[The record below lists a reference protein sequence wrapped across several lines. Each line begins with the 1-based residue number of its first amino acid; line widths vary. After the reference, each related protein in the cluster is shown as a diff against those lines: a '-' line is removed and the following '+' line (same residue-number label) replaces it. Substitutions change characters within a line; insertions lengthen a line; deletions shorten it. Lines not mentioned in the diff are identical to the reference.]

1 MSVLKLSKIDI
12 TKNNDADNKIKLKK
26 SQLSYDSAMVS
37 GWETQN
43 KDSMNTLN
51 NYYTKLNNNEWLSAD
66 DIKTYRSA
74 LDSYISTSNRLRG
87 LSKAIG
93 DGYSEEDEKSWTDS
107 INLMN
112 STYDS
117 VSKLHSAF
125 KSAESYDQWYK
136 KESFIDAYIKDAE
149 KATTEFEYDN
159 SWIKE
164 ADRRIEEDTILNSED
179 FDIYSQKGL
188 SIENPSVWD
197 AQKGLNITNPFTKEV
212 WRPSAEKINNIA
224 TFARDIHVQGTEWY
238 KYSHMTDDE
247 VAIYSYYLGK
257 GDKDSADRY
266 LSSLEDTLNQRW
278 GGQIAENFQS
288 ANLEWI
294 MAINTGLDQWASGVR
309 NIENF
314 VLGTEAD
321 PITPIQYAGSQIRED
336 IDSDFWKGAWDLG
349 VTLSNQLPSILV
361 GTLTGNIG
369 GLATMGVSVAGNSY
383 AEMRNLGYDEWQSR
397 GYATLVTAAE
407 LGLQSV
413 LGGISSLGGSKSLSK
428 MAINAVDGIDNAIG
442 RIAAK
447 WGIQMLSEGAEEAA
461 QSVLEPIFKAIVT
474 NGEEWDGID
483 WGEVAYSGLLGA
495 LSAGVLEPVG
505 IIAEDVAT
513 TKAGQAVQNVGAID
527 RLKSVGS
534 TFSADS
540 VAYKLAGKVN
550 ENTGAYQIGRLL
562 NEVNATLTEQN
573 MTDIVET
580 LKTNGVRPNDAKTIA
595 KALGAVVEG
604 VELTTKQQ
612 AVLDGN
618 EIASKVLFDVIINP
632 NSTVNQRMQ
641 GYTEAINMVKNGV
654 NPKAETAQNS
664 TVAEQTEIPTG
675 EAKTVEETAKESE
688 LSWSPDGKT
697 VLIETDEE
705 VSVKDISSIEN
716 GVVTVR
722 LEDGR
727 EVNAKDVTFSSQDE
741 ALMYEMV
748 ADLGVSAETAMSMRD
763 IFNKGNGAVSI
774 QDFRNDAPL
783 AYKYGTIEYAK
794 GLGKLGLTYDQ
805 KVDLFALGRK
815 DAKAKREAD
824 IAKDK
829 AKVESAKNAQTSE
842 KAKDTTVSKKEN
854 VAEKKGRIFN
864 EDGTMADIEEL
875 KAHAEKDVQKEGI
888 AVIEFLS
895 TVLSGDYYVYE
906 SYLNDDKKRVYKDAK
921 GNEVYAPNGYFRGA
935 DGSLHIDLNA
945 GENGIG
951 VMLNTLAHE
960 QGHYIKRVN
969 KAGFKLLSDY
979 IVKYYEE
986 TGVDVDALIE
996 ERMELMRK
1004 RGRLEGLTETQAYDK
1019 AFEDVICDGLETIY
1033 HDGKVLNMIAD
1044 LKTTKQ
1050 GRNVIQQ
1057 LFDKI
1062 KEIINK
1068 IVNAYKGVGGV
1079 TKAGQEVAKMSLQQM
1094 KELQKIFAQALV
1106 EADEVYQTLNGD
1118 VHLPQEGDIQFSLRV
1133 EGENIEGKGEV
1144 TKNLVAL
1151 HNLSETN
1158 LLRVIELGGFPM
1170 PSIAVTTT
1178 ELSHENYGDV
1188 TVVFGRETIDP
1199 ESDTRNVVYDRDA
1212 WTPTTPTVDVKL
1224 SNQGVDSLVKDLQ
1237 DTVGDYSSYKRNIFS
1252 FFDGKYRDN
1261 NGDYIVSEYDYT
1273 KESFGER
1280 AIKNS
1285 GIVAAYLGE
1294 KGINVEP
1301 VYTERG
1307 FTMGWASFTRKEA
1320 TELFDFVGITKDI
1333 TRDNATQEQ
1342 RDAILEK
1349 YIEYQAKKK
1358 LSIIRRFNKNP
1369 NLTIEDAIESI
1380 RKDYDDG
1387 NVSQLFFMAEDFFN
1401 ENRPKDV
1408 YDEYATI
1415 DKMQAAITDKQ
1426 DFYDWFW
1433 GKIESVF
1440 EKKGID
1446 NDSDVFD
1453 RRGNRR
1459 SFEQRHF
1466 AYTAANIV
1474 KAMSKGEQ
1482 EGKVGFGMTAGAL
1495 AAKLSKQFDS
1505 IEDIHDAKEYLALVS
1520 EEDLKAFNDKTYELY
1535 DELVTAIA
1543 GKSSDFMSDSHRRDD
1558 VGDIL
1563 GKCATA
1569 KPLTIENIKRIFDRE
1584 TKGYNLSYKFN
1595 NDIAEQALLLFE
1607 SLKHIPTTYFEAKP
1621 RRVVGF
1627 NEIKTVLIPE
1637 TASQKLKN
1645 QLEKSHIKY
1654 QVYDNAKETRR
1665 EIIQDLEDV
1674 KFSDRDSDGNE
1685 LSKEQQEFFKDS
1697 KVRDEKGNLLVM
1709 YHGSKAKA
1717 TVFKKEY
1724 ISSWNMFGKG
1734 FYFTSSKKR
1743 GQRYAKES
1751 LKEVYLDIK
1760 NPFLGNK
1767 REHLD
1772 RLYKEINNTQKDIDE
1787 YSEEKGVSG
1796 REFFKICNYLDDI
1809 GVDVSRILQD
1819 LGYDGVY
1826 YEGYEDVEVVAYDS
1840 NQIKLTTNKTPTSDP
1855 DIRYSDRDLAPTF
1868 YSQMGKIVDGM
1879 KQDKFAADSVI
1890 SMLRGRGVKAE
1901 EIRWSGIATWLEGKK
1916 SVTKQELQEFIAG
1929 SQLQIGEQMSDASPW
1944 DIVKD
1949 GDNYIIK
1956 DEDGEILET
1965 WVYDKGERI
1974 WVSDVDETPAP
1985 GIASIR
1991 NFAKDQY
1998 GDGGN
2003 RWAEYTLNGGTNYR
2017 ELVFTM
2023 PNSSYSNQM
2032 MRTHWGDDAEGVL
2045 VHARIQ
2051 DFVVDGK
2058 KMLFIE
2064 EIQSDLHNEG
2074 RESGYYTDEDI
2085 ERVDALKAKA
2095 HEAFLKVEDYSMELA
2110 GSAGEWEFVAKT
2122 EEGAK
2127 LLAEYHDANEK
2138 YKKAD
2143 NELLSKIPDAPFKET
2158 YHEYVLKRLLRMATE
2173 QGYDSIGW
2181 TPAEIQVKR
2190 WSKEFEKAY
2199 RIEYDQEMPKFLKK
2213 YGRQWGAKVDNTKA
2227 PNGEDIWS
2235 MDITDSMKDS
2245 VLHEGQVLY
2254 SDRGVNKYGIEVY
2267 ETSEKIKNLSLKER
2281 QKAFLDVMQNQ
2292 YRGRTAKFTRNGHT
2306 YYASFDYRDIN
2317 KNIYG
2322 DKLSD
2327 KKGWKAK
2334 INVGAEGEIFELV
2347 ENAKYNGSK
2356 PESGK
2361 NAPAHSGVVYWDYF
2375 VKNVQIDDIVFD
2387 LIANVRKKSD
2397 GEFVYSIQLNV
2408 NKKIEASPSLGSPNG
2423 VLNRML
2429 NASTDE
2435 TIAQKNRFV
2444 NSFSENSE
2452 NKFSDRDPELAA
2464 QREKVNK
2471 VLESENAKL
2480 KEDNQYLKEL
2490 VKLQRKVTHGT
2501 KFTKS
2506 SVQIVASRLM
2516 RYASAKGN
2524 RAELVNLLNEFYG
2537 YIAEGNDL
2545 TWESVAEKA
2554 QPAIDW
2560 LKKNVSRTEKLDA
2573 YSREVLNT
2581 IRSKRIYLDEQQ
2593 QAEAAY
2599 VYGSF
2604 YEYRKK
2610 TMGSLTLV
2618 SKDNPQGATSLDSQW
2633 QEFAEKYPELFDADM
2648 NSNEMPMKL
2657 LEIVTDIRDFKHQ
2670 SNEYEY
2676 ADDMIE
2682 QDLLAKVYDGYWDVS
2697 TLHTVADSMQK
2708 DITKLKIQHH
2718 KKMAEVREY
2727 HNEKH
2732 SQLKQEYQ
2740 EKIARIR
2747 EDYRERNAKTTR
2759 ELMDRYQE
2767 SRAKAIE
2774 GRHKTEYRNK
2784 IKKVVGDLNQL
2795 LLRPTKDKHV
2805 KEELRQAVAE
2815 ALSAINMD
2823 TIGAEER
2830 VAKYNELI
2838 AKTSDPD
2845 MIAELTQTR
2854 DRIELQGENLKE
2866 KLTALQTAYEKIK
2879 KSTDTDLV
2887 NAYQEPVMNAIKNV
2901 VEMVGNTS
2909 IRDMSITQLEAVYEM
2924 YSMILHT
2931 VRTANK
2937 AFKAQK
2943 GETITQ
2949 ISEAVNNEI
2958 RKNGKEKFARTK
2970 LAKVLRKTGWTLLKP
2985 LTAFRTMGSETFTG
2999 LYKNL
3004 RNGEDVFYADV
3015 NEAKNFLKEKY
3026 EKYNFKSWNQKET
3039 KTFKSNTG
3047 DEFTIN
3053 LEQMM
3058 SLYAYSRRKQAID
3071 HMMEGGLVL
3080 EGNVIVKKNKL
3091 GIPIEYEVDT
3101 STAFNISEETLQEI
3115 CNSLTD
3121 EQRAFVED
3129 MQAYL
3134 SDVMGA
3140 KGNEVSMELLGVKL
3154 FKEKFYFPIKSAT
3167 EYLEIKSETPAQI
3180 KLKNSSFSKE
3190 TVNHANN
3197 PIVLNGFTDIWAN
3210 HIHEMSMYH
3219 AFVLPLEDFSRVYN
3233 YRTKSAPNVQTMD
3246 TKATIKNA
3254 YGDGAKNYIENFI
3267 KSLNGGVRI
3276 DGVDYVDK
3284 AISLSKK
3291 GAVLASASVAIQQPS
3306 AIMRAMALIN
3316 PIHFV
3321 ATTHKSINLVKHNR
3335 DWAELKTYAPIAG
3348 IKEMGGYD
3356 IGMGH
3361 GTVDWIKDQNTFRE
3375 KVDDA
3380 LGKAPAFMDEVTWVS
3395 IWNAVKREVASTNK
3409 DLKVDSEEFLK
3420 VAGERFTEVI
3430 SLTQVYDS
3438 VFSRSDLMRKAN
3450 PIVKMLT
3457 AFMAES
3463 STTLNMLWDAGV
3475 QGKRTGSVGGFV
3487 KSTAGTT
3494 GAVIASVVFNAALK
3508 SIITAMRDD
3517 DDEETYAEKYIG
3529 NFVGDTIDG
3538 LNPLMYIP
3546 FVKDIVSIFKG
3557 YDVGRMDMD
3566 LFADLYKAIDAL
3578 DSESKS
3584 EYEKWTG
3591 LIGAISA
3598 FTGIPYKNVE
3608 RDIRGAY
3615 NTIKSF
3621 AEGEKTTK
3629 AGIGIAIREGWTG
3642 EEISNAQQLYEAY
3655 LSDDKE
3661 QIKRVEGRFDDKSEM
3676 EAALRKALRENDSRI
3691 NEAAKAVLNGN
3702 HKERIRLT
3710 KEIVAE
3716 GHFKQDIVVAAINAE
3731 LNYLKQKIKEEEEK
3745 KKKKENG

>member
-1 MSVLKLSKIDI
+1 MSVLKLSKNDI
-12 TKNNDADNKIKLKK
+12 TKNNDGENKIKINKN
-26 SQLSYDSAMVS
+26 QISYDSAMVY
-37 GWETQN
+37 GWESKN
-43 KDSMNTLN
+43 KDSLNTIN
-51 NYYTKLNNNEWLSAD
+51 NYYTKINNGGYLSAD

-74 LDSYISTSNRLRG
+74 LDSYISTSNSLRG
-87 LSKAIG
+87 LDKALG
-93 DGYSEEDEKSWTDS
+93 NSYSEDDEKKWTDS
-107 INLMN
+107 ISSMN
-112 STYDS
+112 TEYENIYNYYSQFGTE
-117 VSKLHSAF
+117 
-125 KSAESYDQWYK
+125 KSFQAHKDYTAKQDYYK
-136 KESFIDAYIKDAE
+136 KLASSDEGVKGWEQYLADEAKANENESKTPAWLEVINRGFVTANDNPVNMAFNNVVYDYRKDDSYKKTSEQWSEEQKRVFGALWLSDKTEAENYAIETNNAINQAIKDGKVKDIENSATSSFGAGFGHTLGAILTSATGLADIMNNFAE
-149 KATTEFEYDN
+149 YAARGTITTDSFVTPFEY
-159 SWIKE
+159 
-164 ADRRIEEDTILNSED
+164 
-179 FDIYSQKGL
+179 SQ
-188 SIENPSVWD
+188 
-197 AQKGLNITNPFTKEV
+197 A
-212 WRPSAEKINNIA
+212 
-224 TFARDIHVQGTEWY
+224 
-238 KYSHMTDDE
+238 
-247 VAIYSYYLGK
+247 
-257 GDKDSADRY
+257 
-266 LSSLEDTLNQRW
+266 
-278 GGQIAENFQS
+278 
-288 ANLEWI
+288 
-294 MAINTGLDQWASGVR
+294 
-309 NIENF
+309 
-314 VLGTEAD
+314 
-321 PITPIQYAGSQIRED
+321 
-336 IDSDFWKGAWDLG
+336 
-349 VTLSNQLPSILV
+349 VT
-361 GTLTGNIG
+361 
-369 GLATMGVSVAGNSY
+369 
-383 AEMRNLGYDEWQSR
+383 
-397 GYATLVTAAE
+397 
-407 LGLQSV
+407 
-413 LGGISSLGGSKSLSK
+413 GGISNKLNEMSGTLNDDIPIIGGKGLGDAYGIGTSIVQSAFSAYAFGSTGTLINYFGSGAASAVDDALARGASEEEALGFGVLNGLAEGIPEMFGVDNLFKLGASNTLKSFFINVLKQAGAEGLEEGATSL
-428 MAINAVDGIDNAIG
+428 INAFADNLIMGDKSNYYALVEFYMRDGMSEDE
-442 RIAAK
+442 AK
-447 WGIQMLSEGAEEAA
+447 R
-461 QSVLEPIFKAIVT
+461 KAWT
-474 NGEEWDGID
+474 N
-483 WGEVAYSGLLGA
+483 Y
-495 LSAGVLEPVG
+495 
-505 IIAEDVAT
+505 AEDIAFDMVA
-513 TKAGQAVQNVGAID
+513 GAASGGIHGGVHTGVHTLVNNHKTNKIYGD
-527 RLKSVGS
+527 
-534 TFSADS
+534 SAQD
-540 VAYKLAGKVN
+540 
-550 ENTGAYQIGRLL
+550 I
-562 NEVNATLTEQN
+562 VNATREISAEGSKGMLLADKYQKKLDQGKKLTGGQLNELFDTNEQTLRDN
-573 MTDIVET
+573 DISKMKSATEARLKQLGET
-580 LKTNGVRPNDAKTIA
+580 GDVSSLADIIVKKASGEQLTRSETNTLNNSRYGQRVS
-595 KALGAVVEG
+595 
-604 VELTTKQQ
+604 
-612 AVLDGN
+612 N
-618 EIASKVLFDVIINP
+618 EISPENIKMGVYTSDWAKGIGTQRINVKEY
-632 NSTVNQRMQ
+632 NAELQRLANEVS
-641 GYTEAINMVKNGV
+641 GVKNTQEMESSS
-654 NPKAETAQNS
+654 N
-664 TVAEQTEIPTG
+664 
-675 EAKTVEETAKESE
+675 VESSQKIAKESE
-688 LSWSPDGKT
+688 FTWSEDGKT
-697 VLIETDEE
+697 IYNNED
-705 VSVKDISSIEN
+705 VSVKDISSIKD
-716 GVVTVR
+716 GAVTVR

-727 EVNAKDVTFSSQDE
+727 EVNAKDVTFSTEDE

-748 ADLGVSAETAMSMRD
+748 ASLGVSPETAMSMRD

-774 QDFRNDAPL
+774 QSFRNDAPL

-815 DAKAKREAD
+815 DAKAKHEAD

-829 AKVESAKNAQTSE
+829 AKVESAKKAQSSE
-842 KAKDTTVSKKEN
+842 KAKDTTVSKTEN
-854 VAEKKGRIFN
+854 VAEKKGRILN

-906 SYLNDDKKRVYKDAK
+906 SYEKNGKRYYKDAK

-945 GENGIG
+945 GEFGEGFMI
-951 VMLNTLAHE
+951 NTLAHE

-969 KAGFKLLSDY
+969 KAGFKLLADY

-1004 RGRLEGLTETQAYDK
+1004 RGRLEGLSETQAYDK

-1050 GRNVIQQ
+1050 GRTVIQQ

-1106 EADEVYQTLNGD
+1106 EADEVYNAING
-1118 VHLPQEGDIQFSLRV
+1118 
-1133 EGENIEGKGEV
+1133 K
-1144 TKNLVAL
+1144 TK
-1151 HNLSETN
+1151 ETN
-1158 LLRVIELGGFPM
+1158 FSDRAE
-1170 PSIAVTTT
+1170 SEDSEA
-1178 ELSHENYGDV
+1178 ELS
-1188 TVVFGRETIDP
+1188 R
-1199 ESDTRNVVYDRDA
+1199 
-1212 WTPTTPTVDVKL
+1212 L
-1224 SNQGVDSLVKDLQ
+1224 
-1237 DTVGDYSSYKRNIFS
+1237 
-1252 FFDGKYRDN
+1252 
-1261 NGDYIVSEYDYT
+1261 
-1273 KESFGER
+1273 
-1280 AIKNS
+1280 
-1285 GIVAAYLGE
+1285 
-1294 KGINVEP
+1294 
-1301 VYTERG
+1301 
-1307 FTMGWASFTRKEA
+1307 RKEYNEA
-1320 TELFDFVGITKDI
+1320 WNSANE
-1333 TRDNATQEQ
+1333 
-1342 RDAILEK
+1342 
-1349 YIEYQAKKK
+1349 AKKK
-1358 LSIIRRFNKNP
+1358 LDALGKNP
-1369 NLTIEDAIESI
+1369 NYDEIIKIISDKNASSEDIQKALDLQKKWEEEVGYGKAHEEYDSLDQKARELRRETERMEERLSKALREKKYSEEEVHSIVQKAVRKYRTTSRLNNASYLLTTGSMLDFSDGQGYRVKDHREISEILNLPDYAQYSDGMIVFMNMGNI
-1380 RKDYDDG
+1380 RLQTYGIDIASMPNDKQISALRGIISDVMREYDEFTVDFSKPNGNSDGSVTYPKGVSSSRIISDIKNYFETGNIPEYDDSL
-1387 NVSQLFFMAEDFFN
+1387 SQF
-1401 ENRPKDV
+1401 
-1408 YDEYATI
+1408 
-1415 DKMQAAITDKQ
+1415 
-1426 DFYDWFW
+1426 
-1433 GKIESVF
+1433 
-1440 EKKGID
+1440 
-1446 NDSDVFD
+1446 
-1453 RRGNRR
+1453 
-1459 SFEQRHF
+1459 
-1466 AYTAANIV
+1466 
-1474 KAMSKGEQ
+1474 
-1482 EGKVGFGMTAGAL
+1482 
-1495 AAKLSKQFDS
+1495 
-1505 IEDIHDAKEYLALVS
+1505 
-1520 EEDLKAFNDKTYELY
+1520 LY
-1535 DELVTAIA
+1535 
-1543 GKSSDFMSDSHRRDD
+1543 
-1558 VGDIL
+1558 
-1563 GKCATA
+1563 
-1569 KPLTIENIKRIFDRE
+1569 
-1584 TKGYNLSYKFN
+1584 
-1595 NDIAEQALLLFE
+1595 
-1607 SLKHIPTTYFEAKP
+1607 
-1621 RRVVGF
+1621 
-1627 NEIKTVLIPE
+1627 
-1637 TASQKLKN
+1637 
-1645 QLEKSHIKY
+1645 
-1654 QVYDNAKETRR
+1654 
-1665 EIIQDLEDV
+1665 
-1674 KFSDRDSDGNE
+1674 SDRDSDGNE

-1697 KVRDEKGNLLVM
+1697 KVRDEKGKLLVV
-1709 YHGSKAKA
+1709 YHGTSKADFNE
-1717 TVFKKEY
+1717 FKRNVNFFTD
-1724 ISSWNMFGKG
+1724 SSEMAD
-1734 FYFTSSKKR
+1734 S
-1743 GQRYAKES
+1743 YAPSGEKF
-1751 LKEVYLDIK
+1751 VGYLNIK
-1760 NPFLGNK
+1760 NPFVIDAQGERWSRIPIDAKVKALLEKYGAGTF
-1767 REHLD
+1767 
-1772 RLYKEINNTQKDIDE
+1772 KEAGKWRTSPADIASAIEEGIDE
-1787 YSEEKGVSG
+1787 GE
-1796 REFFKICNYLDDI
+1796 LD
-1809 GVDVSRILQD
+1809 
-1819 LGYDGVY
+1819 YDGIIIKNVDDTGRY
-1826 YEGYEDVEVVAYDS
+1826 WKTRDNIVANDYITFKS
-1840 NQIKLTTNKTPTSDP
+1840 NQFKNTANKTPTSDP

-1879 KQDKFAADSVI
+1879 KQDKFAANSVI

-1929 SQLQIGEQMSDASPW
+1929 SQLQIGEQMSGMSTF
-1944 DIVKD
+1944 V
-1949 GDNYIIK
+1949 
-1956 DEDGEILET
+1956 DGEGNLYEGESEFKDAAYKKAESLGYDRASVKFMYSFDDDGVYLAYINRPSTGTFFKAET
-1965 WVYDKGERI
+1965 DG
-1974 WVSDVDETPAP
+1974 S
-1985 GIASIR
+1985 SITS
-1991 NFAKDQY
+1991 
-1998 GDGGN
+1998 
-2003 RWAEYTLNGGTNYR
+2003 RWEKYKLNGGENYR
-2017 ELVFTM
+2017 EIVFTL

-2032 MRTHWGDDAEGVL
+2032 MRTHWGDEAEGVL

-2143 NELLSKIPDAPFKET
+2143 NELLSKIPDAPFKEN

-2199 RIEYDQEMPKFLKK
+2199 HIEYDQDMPKFLKK
-2213 YGRQWGAKVDNTKA
+2213 YGRQWGAKVENTKA

-2267 ETSEKIKNLSLKER
+2267 ETSEKTKNLPYKER
-2281 QKAFLDVMQNQ
+2281 QKAFLDIMQNQ
-2292 YRGRTAKFTRNGHT
+2292 YRGRTAKFIRNGHA
-2306 YYASFDYRDIN
+2306 YYARFEEADVR

-2322 DKLSD
+2322 DKRSD
-2327 KKGWKAK
+2327 YKGVKAK
-2334 INVGAEGEIFELV
+2334 VNVGADGNIFELV
-2347 ENAKYNGSK
+2347 ENAQYDGSK
-2356 PESGK
+2356 HEQGK
-2361 NAPAHSGVVYWDYF
+2361 TSVAHQKVAYWDYF
-2375 VKNVQIDDIVFD
+2375 IKTVQIDNKVFD
-2387 LIANVRKKSD
+2387 LLANVRKKSD
-2397 GEFVYSIQLNV
+2397 GGYVYSIQLNE
-2408 NKKIEASPSLGSPNG
+2408 NKKVEASPPLIPSKG
-2423 VLNRML
+2423 VSNRVL
-2429 NASTDE
+2429 NASTDD
-2435 TIAQKNRFV
+2435 TITQKNRFV
-2444 NSFSENSE
+2444 KSLSENSE

-2464 QREKVNK
+2464 QREKVNE
-2471 VLESENAKL
+2471 VLEKENAKL

-2516 RYASAKGN
+2516 KYASAKGN

-2560 LKKNVSRTEKLDA
+2560 LKNNVSRTEKLDA

-2604 YEYRKK
+2604 NEYRKK
-2610 TMGSLTLV
+2610 AMGSLTLV

-2784 IKKVVGDLNQL
+2784 IKRVVGDLNQL

-2805 KEELRQAVAE
+2805 KEALRQAVAE

-2985 LTAFRTMGSETFTG
+2985 FTAFRTMGSETFTG

-3004 RNGEDVFYADV
+3004 RNGEDVFYTDV
-3015 NEAKNFLKEKY
+3015 NEAKTFIQDMYKKHSFDSWDKKKTY
-3026 EKYNFKSWNQKET
+3026 TFKAKSG
-3039 KTFKSNTG
+3039 KTFTLTL
-3047 DEFTIN
+3047 D
-3053 LEQMM
+3053 QVM
-3058 SLYAYSRRKQAID
+3058 SMYAYSRRHQAHD
-3071 HMMEGGLVL
+3071 HIIEGGIVL
-3080 EGNVIVKKNKL
+3080 EDAVIEEKKF
-3091 GIPIEYEVDT
+3091 GIPVKYEVDT
-3101 STAFNISEETLQEI
+3101 KSAFNISEETLQEI
-3115 CNSLTD
+3115 CDSLTD

-3129 MQAYL
+3129 MQTYL

-3154 FKEKFYFPIKSAT
+3154 FKEKFYFPLKSSKYYMGFKPEEAG
-3167 EYLEIKSETPAQI
+3167 EI

-3190 TVNHANN
+3190 TVQHANN
-3197 PIVLNGFTDIWAN
+3197 PVVLQNFTDVWATHVN
-3210 HIHEMSMYH
+3210 DMSMYH
-3219 AFVLPLEDFSRVYN
+3219 AFVLPLEDFTRVYN
-3233 YRTKSAPNVQTMD
+3233 YKTPTAEDVETMS
-3246 TKATIKNA
+3246 TEATIANA
-3254 YGDGAKNYIENFI
+3254 YGEGATKYIRNFL
-3267 KSLNGGVRI
+3267 KSLNGGVRT
-3276 DGVDYVDK
+3276 DGVDFADK
-3284 AISLSKK
+3284 AISLTKK

-3356 IGMGH
+3356 IGMGQ
-3361 GTVDWIKDQNTFRE
+3361 GTVDWIKNQSTFRE
-3375 KVDDA
+3375 KVDDV

-3420 VAGERFTEVI
+3420 KAGERFTEVI
-3430 SLTQVYDS
+3430 TFTQVYDS
-3438 VFSRSDLMRKAN
+3438 VFSRSDIMRNAN
-3450 PIVKMLT
+3450 PLAKMLT

-3566 LFADLYKAIDAL
+3566 LFADLYKAIDAF

-3584 EYEKWTG
+3584 GYEKWTG

-3608 RDIRGAY
+3608 RDIRGAF

-3621 AEGEKTTK
+3621 AEGENTTK

-3642 EEISNAQQLYEAY
+3642 KEISNKQQLYEAY